1 MGAKEAAMPRRA
13 APLLALALLCL
24 GPASG
29 RAATCE
35 EQWGMAEGSARI
47 FDTTGVVNPRFLSV
61 PLPTGASGDAH
72 LTFTGTALS
81 PGGVNPT
88 DDLHRVIERVNLSA
102 VHGVRFDGHP
112 LKLHL
117 GFGPR
122 GPGLLDYTAT
132 GSPATFTGDGEFL
145 VGVDAVDAWFA
156 NGDLMLDFCVAIGG
170 TSAGIFR
177 LAYQVEV
184 LADAPGALLGKLI
197 MRVPDLISG
206 RTSKLKI
213 DLDEETDEDQKLAL
227 RTSHPDLV
235 ILPDTV
241 VVPRGARGI
250 EVEVQAGRAERRTPV
265 QIIAISGDQ
274 AMATDLVILPAEG
287 APKP

>member
-1 MGAKEAAMPRRA
+1 MGAKEGPMPRRA
-13 APLLALALLCL
+13 SPLLALALLCL
-24 GPASG
+24 APASG

-35 EQWGMAEGSARI
+35 EQWGMAEGSARV
-47 FDTTGVVNPRFLSV
+47 FDATGVVNPRFLSV
-61 PLPTGASGDAH
+61 PLPSGASGDAH
-72 LTFTGTALS
+72 LTFTGTALPPS
-81 PGGVNPT
+81 GVNPT
-88 DDLHRVIERVNLSA
+88 DDLQRVIDRVNLSA
-102 VHGVRFDGHP
+102 VHGVRFDGRP

-122 GPGLLDYTAT
+122 GPGLLDYTAM
-132 GSPATFTGDGEFL
+132 GAPATITADGEFL
-145 VGVDAVDAWFA
+145 VGVDAVDVWFA

-184 LADAPGALLGKLI
+184 LADAPGPLLGKLV

-213 DLDEETDEDQKLAL
+213 DLDEEAGEDKELAH

-241 VVPRGARGI
+241 VVPRGARGV
-250 EVEVQAGRAERRTPV
+250 EVEVRAGRAERRTPV
-265 QIIAISGDQ
+265 QIIAVSGDQ

-287 APKP
+287 APKR